1 MSHDTSFQPGA
12 ETSDEESATSFRR
25 RWATTV
31 AVVTIFVHFL
41 VFLVVG
47 GWWYFIVPRVKQE
60 LDKPG
65 AVVTSSH
72 VFLIRQSDFFVN
84 YWYLFVV
91 AAPILLACDFLL
103 IRYIGREYRL
113 RAAIASGAI
122 IAMLYLAYPLAGS
135 YILSH

>member
-1 MSHDTSFQPGA
+1 MSHPMSLQVGTEPSVADSEFA
-12 ETSDEESATSFRR
+12 LRNRKATN
-25 RWATTV
+25 V
-31 AVVTIFVHFL
+31 AAAVIVMHFL
-41 VFLVVG
+41 VFLVVS

-65 AVVTSSH
+65 AIVTSSK
-72 VFLIRQSDFFVN
+72 VYLIQQSDFFVN
-84 YWYLFVV
+84 YWYAFVV
-91 AAPILLACDFLL
+91 AAPILLAADFLL
-103 IRYIGREYRL
+103 IRYIGREYHL